1 MNITT
6 PWPIWLSVSSAA
18 EFLDVSTDTILR
30 RVIEWT
36 DSPVPGKVRYKCLK
50 LGEGTRM
57 ERRYYRPDLETLL
70 VTAE

>member
-1 MNITT
+1 MTFT
-6 PWPIWLSVSSAA
+6 APWPIWLSVSSAA
-18 EFLDVSTDTILR
+18 EFLDLSTDTILR

-36 DSPVPGKVRYKCLK
+36 DSPVRGKVRYKCLK